1 MNIELNVLDTSSKS
15 PYWWPGKSLLHLI
28 FDLFLSFRVP
38 KAIHAYQDRIFSPLT
53 SLIKMLLTALCFI
66 LFTFTNGEEG
76 KVSSK
81 KTLVFTLISIT
92 IATRGVLYSI
102 PSESEVFL
110 MEMEASRRLV
120 AHVK

>member
-1 MNIELNVLDTSSKS
+1 
-15 PYWWPGKSLLHLI
+15 
-28 FDLFLSFRVP
+28 
-38 KAIHAYQDRIFSPLT
+38 
-53 SLIKMLLTALCFI
+53 MLLTTLCFI
-66 LFTFTNGEEG
+66 LFTFTHGEEG